1 MFASDIKTCK
11 HVSAS
16 LGSYVI
22 PLRGLTA
29 AEIKCESASGL
40 SLDFLACHS
49 GSVSEFAIF
58 SCVKKTGLGFI
69 FATLS
74 AICYG
79 TNPLGA
85 LHLYAQ
91 NYSPETVLFYRFFT
105 AAILLFVVVL
115 AKGSHFKISFREFLA
130 LVAFGFL
137 FVASS
142 LTYYASFKYMD
153 AGLAS
158 TLLFLY
164 PLEVSVLMAIFFK
177 ERIKTWTIASI
188 AVSMAGV
195 ALLYRGGDGSTLSS
209 VGCLLVFLSSISYAI
224 YMVMA
229 NRINLQMGSVKMTF
243 YAICFCLCF
252 LLLYSV
258 TLGAGLPP
266 LFTQASSWG
275 WGFMMGLVPTVLS
288 LIFMVKAVKIIGST
302 PTAILGAL
310 EPVTAVTIGVTVFGE
325 TLTTR
330 IIAGIALI
338 LGSTMLVAVKK

>member
-1 MFASDIKTCK
+1 MREQAPAQSNLAR
-11 HVSAS
+11 H
-16 LGSYVI
+16 
-22 PLRGLTA
+22 
-29 AEIKCESASGL
+29 SGL
-40 SLDFLACHS
+40 
-49 GSVSEFAIF
+49 VSEFSIF

-69 FATLS
+69 FAILS

-105 AAILLFVVVL
+105 AAILLFTVIL

-137 FVASS
+137 FAVSS

-164 PLEVSVLMAIFFK
+164 PLEVAVIMSLFFK
-177 ERIKTWTIASI
+177 EKMKKSVIASI
-188 AVSMAGV
+188 AVSMVGV
-195 ALLYRGGDGSTLSS
+195 SLLYNGDRGFSVSS
-209 VGCLLVFLSSISYAI
+209 IGWLLVFISSFTYAI
-224 YMVMA
+224 YIVMA
-229 NRINLQMGSVKMTF
+229 NRVNLQMGAVKMTF
-243 YAICFCLCF
+243 YAICFCLVF

-258 TLGAGLPP
+258 TLGAGFPP

-275 WGFMMGLVPTVLS
+275 WGFMLGLVPTVLS

-330 IIAGIALI
+330 LIAGIALI
-338 LGSTMLVAVKK
+338 LGSVVLVAVKK

>member
-1 MFASDIKTCK
+1 MIKGFFFA
-11 HVSAS
+11 A
-16 LGSYVI
+16 
-22 PLRGLTA
+22 
-29 AEIKCESASGL
+29 
-40 SLDFLACHS
+40 
-49 GSVSEFAIF
+49 
-58 SCVKKTGLGFI
+58 
-69 FATLS
+69 LS

-85 LHLYAQ
+85 LNLYAQ
-91 NYSPETVLFYRFFT
+91 GYSPENVLFYRFFT
-105 AAILLFVVVL
+105 AALLLFAL
-115 AKGSHFKISFREFLA
+115 IFAKGSHFKITLKEFGA

-137 FVASS
+137 FAVSS

-177 ERIKTWTIASI
+177 EKIKAWTVVSI
-188 AVSMAGV
+188 AVSMSGV
-195 ALLYRGGDGSTLSS
+195 ALLYRGDDGVPLSTAGL
-209 VGCLLVFLSSISYAI
+209 VLVFASSLSYAI

-243 YAICFCLCF
+243 YAICFCLVF

-258 TLGAGLPP
+258 TFGSGLPP

-275 WGFMMGLVPTVLS
+275 WGFMLGLVPTVLS

-310 EPVTAVTIGVTVFGE
+310 EPVTAVAIGVLVFGE
-325 TLTTR
+325 ILTGR
-330 IIAGIALI
+330 LIAGIILI
-338 LGSTMLVAVKK
+338 LGSVVLIAAKRK

>member
-1 MFASDIKTCK
+1 MNGFVFNVISILSVLNMVDRVI
-11 HVSAS
+11 AS
-16 LGSYVI
+16 L
-22 PLRGLTA
+22 
-29 AEIKCESASGL
+29 K
-40 SLDFLACHS
+40 
-49 GSVSEFAIF
+49 
-58 SCVKKTGLGFI
+58 GFI
-69 FATLS
+69 FAALS

-105 AAILLFVVVL
+105 AALLLLAVML
-115 AKGSHFKISFREFLA
+115 AKGSRFKITLRECGA

-137 FVASS
+137 FAVSS

-177 ERIKTWTIASI
+177 EKIKLWTVVSI
-188 AVSMAGV
+188 VVSMAGI
-195 ALLYRGGDGSTLSS
+195 ALLYRGGDGVALST
-209 VGCLLVFLSSISYAI
+209 VGLALVFASSISYAV

-229 NRINLQMGSVKMTF
+229 NRINLQLGSVKMTF
-243 YAICFCLCF
+243 YAICFCMSF

-258 TLGAGLPP
+258 TLGSGLPP
-266 LFTQASSWG
+266 VLTEATSWG
-275 WGFMMGLVPTVLS
+275 WGFMLGLVPTVLS
-288 LIFMVKAVKIIGST
+288 LIFMVKAVKSIGST

-310 EPVTAVTIGVTVFGE
+310 EPVTAVSIGVLVFGE
-325 TLTTR
+325 ILTSR
-330 IIAGIALI
+330 LIAGIILI
-338 LGSTMLVAVKK
+338 LGSVVLIAVKKK

>member
-1 MFASDIKTCK
+1 MVDRVI
-11 HVSAS
+11 AS
-16 LGSYVI
+16 L
-22 PLRGLTA
+22 
-29 AEIKCESASGL
+29 K
-40 SLDFLACHS
+40 
-49 GSVSEFAIF
+49 
-58 SCVKKTGLGFI
+58 GFI
-69 FATLS
+69 FAAIS

-105 AAILLFVVVL
+105 AALLLMVVML
-115 AKGSHFKISFREFLA
+115 SKGSHFKISFREFRA

-137 FVASS
+137 FAASS

-164 PLEVSVLMAIFFK
+164 PLEVSVLMAVFFK
-177 ERIKTWTIASI
+177 EKIKVWTVVSI
-188 AVSMAGV
+188 AVSMAGI
-195 ALLYRGGDGSTLSS
+195 ALLYRGGDGATLSS

-243 YAICFCLCF
+243 YAICFCLVF

-258 TLGAGLPP
+258 TLGSGLPP
-266 LFTQASSWG
+266 VLTEATSWG
-275 WGFMMGLVPTVLS
+275 WGFMLGLVPTVLS
-288 LIFMVKAVKIIGST
+288 LIFMVKAVKSIGST

-310 EPVTAVTIGVTVFGE
+310 EPVTAVSIGVLVFGE
-325 TLTTR
+325 ILTSR
-330 IIAGIALI
+330 LIAGIILI
-338 LGSTMLVAVKK
+338 LGSVVLIAVKKK

>member
-1 MFASDIKTCK
+1 MVDRVI
-11 HVSAS
+11 AS
-16 LGSYVI
+16 L
-22 PLRGLTA
+22 
-29 AEIKCESASGL
+29 K
-40 SLDFLACHS
+40 
-49 GSVSEFAIF
+49 
-58 SCVKKTGLGFI
+58 GFI
-69 FATLS
+69 FAALS

-105 AAILLFVVVL
+105 AALLLMVVML
-115 AKGSHFKISFREFLA
+115 SKGSHFKISFREFRA

-137 FVASS
+137 FAASS
-142 LTYYASFKYMD
+142 LAYYASFKYMD

-164 PLEVSVLMAIFFK
+164 PLEVSVLMAVFFK
-177 ERIKTWTIASI
+177 EKIRIWTVVSI
-188 AVSMAGV
+188 AVSMAGI
-195 ALLYRGGDGSTLSS
+195 ALLYRGGDGATLST

-243 YAICFCLCF
+243 YAICFCLVF

-258 TLGAGLPP
+258 TLGSGLPP
-266 LFTQASSWG
+266 VLTEATSWG
-275 WGFMMGLVPTVLS
+275 WGFMLGLVPTVLS
-288 LIFMVKAVKIIGST
+288 LIFMVKAVKSIGST

-310 EPVTAVTIGVTVFGE
+310 EPVTAVSIGVLVFGE
-325 TLTTR
+325 ILTSR
-330 IIAGIALI
+330 LIAGIILI
-338 LGSTMLVAVKK
+338 LGSVVLIAVKKK

>member
-1 MFASDIKTCK
+1 MPRTPRP
-11 HVSAS
+11 
-16 LGSYVI
+16 VI
-22 PLRGLTA
+22 PAKAG
-29 AEIKCESASGL
+29 
-40 SLDFLACHS
+40 
-49 GSVSEFAIF
+49 
-58 SCVKKTGLGFI
+58 I
-69 FATLS
+69 FAFKGFALAALS

-105 AAILLFVVVL
+105 AALLLLVVIL
-115 AKGSHFKISFREFLA
+115 AKGSHFKISFREFGA

-137 FVASS
+137 FAVSS

-164 PLEVSVLMAIFFK
+164 PLEVSVLMAVFFK
-177 ERIKTWTIASI
+177 EKIRRWTVISI
-188 AVSMAGV
+188 AVSMSGV
-195 ALLYRGGDGSTLSS
+195 ALLYRGGDGVPLSTAGLA
-209 VGCLLVFLSSISYAI
+209 LVFASSLSYAI

-229 NRINLQMGSVKMTF
+229 NRINLQMGAVKMTF
-243 YAICFCLCF
+243 YAICFCLVF

-258 TLGAGLPP
+258 TLGSGLPP

-275 WGFMMGLVPTVLS
+275 WGFMLGLVPTVLS
-288 LIFMVKAVKIIGST
+288 LIFMVRAVRIVGST

-310 EPVTAVTIGVTVFGE
+310 EPVTAVTIGVTVFAE

-330 IIAGIALI
+330 IMAGIILI
-338 LGSTMLVAVKK
+338 LCSTILIAVKK